1 MEDKKTIFLKCW
13 LRTFAAYALIS
24 FLWIAF
30 VAMGTNDNSNAT
42 ISVFA
47 DRLVYSNIAIMI
59 YSFIYG
65 FSLLLMRLNNLS
77 TPAKYSLHMLVNY
90 IASMICVY
98 ALFANLKDDP
108 TVTTTTWMAVILVA
122 TVVFLAIYGIASLV
136 VYWIKKKLS

>member
-1 MEDKKTIFLKCW
+1 MEDKKNIFLKCW

-30 VAMGTNDNSNAT
+30 IAMGTNDNSNAT

-47 DRLVYSNIAIMI
+47 DKLVYSNIAIMV
-59 YSFIYG
+59 YSFVYG
-65 FSLLLMRLNNLS
+65 FSLLLMKLNVS
-77 TPAKYSLHMLVNY
+77 SPAKYTLHMLVNY

-108 TVTTTTWMAVILVA
+108 AVTTTTWMAVILVA
-122 TVVFLAIYGIASLV
+122 TVVFLVIYGIACLIINWV
-136 VYWIKKKLS
+136 KKKFA

>member
-1 MEDKKTIFLKCW
+1 MEDKKTVFLKCW

-24 FLWIAF
+24 FLWVAF

-47 DRLVYSNIAIMI
+47 DRLVYSNIAIMV
-59 YSFIYG
+59 YSLVYG
-65 FSLLLMRLNNLS
+65 FSLWIMQLKNFS
-77 TPAKYSLHMLVNY
+77 VPAKYFLHMLVNY
-90 IASMICVY
+90 IASMVCVY

-122 TVVFLAIYGIASLV
+122 TVVFLVIYGIVSLV
-136 VYWIKKKLS
+136 IHLVKKKLA